1 MVEINKKNGW
11 ALYGW
16 AVSQKLPVNVFK
28 WKNNV
33 SKFDEDF
40 IAIIMKIVIKD
51 IFLKQML
58 SILKI
63 YIICIVIINF

>member
-11 ALYGW
+11 ALYGS

-40 IAIIMKIVIKD
+40 IAITMKIVIKD
-51 IFLKQML
+51 IFLK
-58 SILKI
+58 
-63 YIICIVIINF
+63 